1 MLRFGTIVVPLDG
14 SVESGRALPVAARLA
29 GVWDAPIELVRVHV
43 PPPRYGVAPVIDRV
57 FDADVAKSDIAML
70 RATAQRL
77 ASEHGIAVAAHQ
89 LDGQPAIALAAHVD
103 ERRDALVVMSSHGRG
118 GLSRAWLGS
127 VTDALIRLSK
137 SPVLVIPGRQSDAD
151 NDPPTLTLPF
161 RRILV
166 PLDGSRFAKRV
177 IDVASTFASAP
188 DTELHL
194 VRVLE
199 PLPVMEPFPDLAAVI
214 ERRRATEG
222 VAAQRQRA
230 LADLER
236 VARSLGRPPG
246 TVRTHVEVS
255 PRTAA
260 VLLEYVRTND
270 IDLVAIATHG
280 RGGLARAALGSVADK
295 VVRGAGVPVVV
306 FRPAAGRQPRPRGV
320 QQRTAS

>member
-1 MLRFGTIVVPLDG
+1 MLRFGTVVVPLDG
-14 SVESGRALPVAARLA
+14 SVESGRALPVAVRLA

-57 FDADVAKSDIAML
+57 FDADVAKSDMAML

-77 ASEHGIAVAAHQ
+77 ASEHGIAVTAHQ

-103 ERRDALVVMSSHGRG
+103 ERRDAFVVMSSHGRG
-118 GLSRAWLGS
+118 GLNRLWLGS
-127 VTDALIRLSK
+127 VTDAFIRHSR
-137 SPVLVIPGRQSDAD
+137 SPVLVIPGRKPEAD
-151 NDPPTLTLPF
+151 NDPPALPF

-166 PLDGSRFAKRV
+166 PVDGSRFAKRV
-177 IDVASTFASAP
+177 IDVACAFATAP

-199 PLPVMEPFPDLAAVI
+199 PLPMMEPFPDLAAVI
-214 ERRRATEG
+214 ERKRATEA
-222 VAAQRQRA
+222 VAEQGQRA

-236 VARSLGRPPG
+236 VGRSLGRPPG
-246 TVRTHVEVS
+246 TVRTHVALS
-255 PRTAA
+255 SRTAA
-260 VLLEYVRTND
+260 ELLAYIQAND

-306 FRPAAGRQPRPRGV
+306 FRPAAGRPPRPGGV
-320 QQRTAS
+320 RRRAAS